1 MRSAMMTTATVLDNR
16 NQILTDEATGNSST
30 PYDFGAGHVNLGLAM
45 DPGLVYD
52 ITGADYVNFLC
63 GIGYGPRVIQV
74 ITRAPVSCPA
84 RKPSP
89 ENLNY
94 PSFVAM
100 FPVGSKGLTTKT
112 FIRTV
117 TNVGPA
123 NSVYRVSVESQM
135 KGVTVTVK
143 PSRLVFSEAVK
154 KRSYVVTVAAETR
167 FLKMGPSGAVFG
179 SLTWTDGKHVV
190 RSPIVV
196 TQIEP
201 L

>member
-1 MRSAMMTTATVLDNR
+1 
-16 NQILTDEATGNSST
+16 
-30 PYDFGAGHVNLGLAM
+30 M

-52 ITGADYVNFLC
+52 ITNADYVNFLC
-63 GIGYGPRVIQV
+63 AIGYGPKVIQV
-74 ITRAPVSCPA
+74 ITRSPASCPA
-84 RKPSP
+84 RKPLP

-100 FPVGSKGLTTKT
+100 FPVSSRGASTKM

-123 NSVYRVSVESQM
+123 NSVYRVRMESPA
-135 KGVTVTVK
+135 KGVTVAVR
-143 PSRLVFSEAVK
+143 PSRLVFTEAVK
-154 KRSYVVTVAAETR
+154 KQSFVVTVTADTR
-167 FLKMGPSGAVFG
+167 NLRVGPSGAAFG
-179 SLTWTDGKHVV
+179 SLSWSDGKHVV
-190 RSPIVV
+190 RSPVVV